1 MYSFKCANASD
12 HTFEKG
18 YNTVLNLNVARIAND
33 FVPLTRLG
41 QFTEETIVSKVCHV
55 ANFKGVR
62 ESTFEEKFLQDIML
76 YPVMLLKRS
85 NQKKAR
91 INNNEMLLMPTFFV
105 YLFNGKSEVNINKES
120 NTTHKTL
127 TDSDPRSI

>member
-1 MYSFKCANASD
+1 
-12 HTFEKG
+12 
-18 YNTVLNLNVARIAND
+18 
-33 FVPLTRLG
+33 
-41 QFTEETIVSKVCHV
+41 
-55 ANFKGVR
+55 
-62 ESTFEEKFLQDIML
+62 
-76 YPVMLLKRS
+76 MLLKRS